1 MAYLKVSDFIRYEE
15 NPFVEK
21 AIQDIENHKAKKYR
35 KVNARGNLTK
45 EAAQVVVNKEG
56 EVTAFG
62 VFMQYVEV
70 DEKQF
75 AKIYLSQ
82 MAVFWELN
90 KAGQKVLMFILNKLK
105 PNSDM
110 VVFNLE
116 ECVRYTGYKHKKNV
130 LEGLANLMSKE
141 VIAKSIYENNYFINP
156 MITFNGDRITYAKTY
171 IKKKSTA
178 PLNQLDLFQQE
189 NLKPEL

>member
-1 MAYLKVSDFIRYEE
+1 MAYLKVSDFDRYEE

-21 AIQDIENHKAKKYR
+21 AIQDIENHKTKKYR
-35 KVNARGNLTK
+35 KINARGNLTK
-45 EAAQVVVNKEG
+45 EAAQVVVNRDG

-75 AKIYLSQ
+75 AKIYISQ

-90 KAGQKVLMFILNKLK
+90 KAGQKVLLFILSKLK
-105 PNSDM
+105 PNNDT

-116 ECVRYTGYKHKKNV
+116 ECVKYTGYKHKKNV
-130 LEGLANLMSKE
+130 IEGLANLMSKE

-171 IKKKSTA
+171 IKKKSTSA
-178 PLNQLDLFQQE
+178 VNQLALFPGKE
-189 NLKPEL
+189 S